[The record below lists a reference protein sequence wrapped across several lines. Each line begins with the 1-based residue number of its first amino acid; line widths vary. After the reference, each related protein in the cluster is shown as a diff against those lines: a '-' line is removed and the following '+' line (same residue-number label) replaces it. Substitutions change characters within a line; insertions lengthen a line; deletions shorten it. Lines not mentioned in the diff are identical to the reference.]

1 MNLKLLKIV
10 RFFHLINKKNYNEKR
25 QIEIVKRSPLFD
37 AKWYLAQNPDV
48 KTKKIGAAK
57 HYVKYGWKEGRNPS
71 PDFGTEEYLAEYP
84 ELRVKNWC
92 PLFHYMLEHK
102 ELMPQIDY
110 KVFWNTYCQK
120 YVINAINYAKQ
131 QRFKIE
137 EIFGKYKG
145 KDINYKIIAQS
156 KYFNKRWYLKTN
168 LDIKQS
174 GIDPIEHYIKYG
186 WKEGRNPSKY
196 FDGNRYLDKHQD
208 VKKAK
213 MNPLIHYLRYGV
225 KEKRIIF
232 STQDN
237 IKFEENKPNICD
249 KLICQYKNPKISV
262 IVASYNYQDYIKETL
277 DSILA
282 QTYTNYEIIVVDDG
296 STDDSLK
303 VIKKYTKKYPKIQC
317 HRHHGGKNRGLPE
330 TIKLALSKATGEYV
344 AFCESDDRW
353 LPNYLEEKVKLI
365 NNYADP
371 KIIINDVKIFGNK
384 ERCVVVQNML
394 DERKRKYIQ
403 TKLKFSVTEFREK
416 NWIVTFSCCMVK
428 TDELKKCNIT
438 DVPRKANLD
447 WWLWRQLCCNNT
459 VFYINKQLTEWRIH
473 NSYMVKESIT
483 SILRQEEFLQKGD
496 EILLKKHTLKVL
508 PLLNKY
514 KIRHNKYHVEN
525 YKIYRKNKLTQQ
537 PKFSIIMPT
546 YNREFC
552 INNAI
557 SSVLNQTYQNF
568 ELIIVD
574 DGSTDGTE
582 NLILR
587 KYNQEIKQGKIRYIK
602 KNNEGV
608 CKARNIGLAQAQNEW
623 IAYIDSDNEIVPEFL
638 ETFAINILEHST
650 IRLFYAKLIC
660 MVSKKTI
667 GKRFQMKDIKS
678 GNFIDLGT
686 FVHHKSIYNQL
697 GGFDENMTRLVDWE
711 LIVRYTEKYF
721 PYFIDKIVLV
731 YNDSKDYNRITT
743 NINLANNLNYFKK
756 KHCPEY
762 ITVTTMITSYNHE
775 QYISEAIESA
785 IKQTGDFI
793 HEILISDDCST
804 DRTPKI
810 IDEYAQ
816 KYPYLIKNISHKTN
830 VGISANMKHCF
841 EQASGKYIA
850 VLEGDDYWTDEK
862 KLEKQMQFLEKNKDC
877 SMVFSKLKILNEKTK
892 TFSFLQRQ
900 EKLVSKLTGE
910 DAIKSSELNL
920 IGNFSCCMFISEYM
934 KKLPQIIFNPRLNE
948 ISLWFY
954 LEKKG
959 KIGYIN
965 TPLSVYRQHANG
977 VWSGADRVKQLQQ
990 GLEIRQIAYTL
1001 ARKQYKNKLLNIIKK
1016 DYILPLKQMRK

>member
-1 MNLKLLKIV
+1 MKLKLLKIA
-10 RFFHLINKKNYNEKR
+10 RFFHLISKRKYNEKR
-25 QIEIVKRSPLFD
+25 QIEIVKKSPLFD
-37 AKWYLAQNPDV
+37 AKWYLAQNPDI
-48 KTKKIGAAK
+48 KGKKMGAAK
-57 HYVKYGWKEGRNPS
+57 HYVKYGWKEGRNPG
-71 PDFGTEEYLAEYP
+71 PDFDTEEYLAEYP

-102 ELMPQIDY
+102 ELMPKVDY
-110 KVFWNTYCQK
+110 KEQIFNLLDK
-120 YVINAINYAKQ
+120 YTKRYQGKSNDYKLIAK
-131 QRFKIE
+131 
-137 EIFGKYKG
+137 
-145 KDINYKIIAQS
+145 S
-156 KYFNKRWYLKTN
+156 KYFNKRWYLKQYP
-168 LDIKQS
+168 DVKKA
-174 GIDPIEHYIKYG
+174 GIDPIEHYLKYG
-186 WKEGRNPSKY
+186 WKEGRNPSQE
-196 FDGNRYLDKHQD
+196 FDTKGYLARYND
-208 VKKAK
+208 VKNAK
-213 MNPLIHYLRYGV
+213 LNPLLHYEKYGKREGRTLFRPF
-225 KEKRIIF
+225 KEMRPTIW
-232 STQDN
+232 DN
-237 IKFEENKPNICD
+237 FVCKHKN
-249 KLICQYKNPKISV
+249 KNPKISV
-262 IVASYNYQDYIKETL
+262 VVASYNYQDYIKETL
-277 DSILA
+277 DSLLA
-282 QTYTNYEIIVVDDG
+282 QTYKNFEIIVVDDG
-296 STDDSLK
+296 SKDDSVK
-303 VIKKYTKKYPKIQC
+303 VIKKYAKKYPNIFLY
-317 HRHHGGKNRGLPE
+317 RHHQGKNRGLPE
-330 TIKLALSKATGEYV
+330 TIKLALTKATGEYV

-384 ERCVVVQNML
+384 ERCVVIQNML
-394 DERKRKYIQ
+394 DGRKRKYIQ
-403 TKLKFSVTEFREK
+403 TKLKLSVTEFREK

-496 EILLKKHTLKVL
+496 EILMKKHTLRAL

-587 KYNQEIKQGKIRYIK
+587 KYNQEIKHGKIQYIK

-608 CKARNIGLAQAQNEW
+608 CKARNVGLARAQNEW
-623 IAYIDSDNEIVPEFL
+623 ITYVDSDNEIVPEFL
-638 ETFAINILEHST
+638 ETFAINILEHPK
-650 IRLFYAKLIC
+650 IKLLYAKLIC
-660 MVSKKTI
+660 IISKKVI

-721 PYFIDKIVLV
+721 PYFIDKIVLA

-775 QYISEAIESA
+775 QYISEAIDSA
-785 IKQTGDFI
+785 ISQQGAFI
-793 HEILISDDCST
+793 HEILISDDGST
-804 DRTPKI
+804 DRTPEI

-841 EQASGKYIA
+841 EQATGKYLA
-850 VLEGDDYWTDEK
+850 VLEGDDYWTDVK
-862 KLEKQMQFLEKNKDC
+862 KLEKQVTFLEKNKDC
-877 SMVFSKLKILNEKTK
+877 SMVFSRINLLNKSGK
-892 TFSFLQRQ
+892 FQLLDRHNG
-900 EKLVSKLTGE
+900 LPNKLTGNHF
-910 DAIKSSELNL
+910 IKELSL
-920 IGNFSCCMFISEYM
+920 IVNFSCCMFKTDLL
-934 KKLPQIIFNPRLNE
+934 KKLPEILYKDRLSE
-948 ISLWFY
+948 ISLAFY
-954 LEKKG
+954 LEKFG
-959 KIGYIN
+959 KIGFMS
-965 TPLSVYRQHANG
+965 TPLSVYRQHASG
-977 VWSGADRVKQLQQ
+977 VWSGADRKKQLQS
-990 GLEIRQIAYTL
+990 GLQCRQTAYEVCRDKYKPQL
-1001 ARKQYKNKLLNIIKK
+1001 KKIIDEQYIKPLNELE
-1016 DYILPLKQMRK
+1016 DRVA